1 MTGRRV
7 SAFAGMTESVEMT
20 GATPNLGSWLWVSAG
35 ANRVSFMSGLP
46 PLAMSFPWGRAVLF
60 FFPAMV
66 IVLLV
71 CRVFNIYSDT
81 PQGTAI
87 WLPSSVLLTIALL
100 WPFGLIPGG
109 TVFRLFIWGLYGLGG
124 LFAVSL
130 ALSSMAWLAERKSK
144 RSKDLK

>member
-60 FFPAMV
+60 FS
-66 IVLLV
+66 L
-71 CRVFNIYSDT
+71 R
-81 PQGTAI
+81 
-87 WLPSSVLLTIALL
+87 
-100 WPFGLIPGG
+100 WPYGLIPGG

-130 ALSSMAWLAERKSK
+130 ALSSIAWLAERKSK